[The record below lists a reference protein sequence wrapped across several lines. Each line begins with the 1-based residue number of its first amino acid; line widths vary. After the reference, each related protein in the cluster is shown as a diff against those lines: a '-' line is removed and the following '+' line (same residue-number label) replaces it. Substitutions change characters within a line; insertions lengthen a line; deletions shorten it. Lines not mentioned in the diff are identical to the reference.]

1 MRLTAEDHEAFILDC
16 ENVWIEMNA
25 QVEQW
30 GEQNHPDGTGAAYV
44 SMQDHPVP
52 GDMAKTFVEGIAS
65 RYRMATENA
74 AKEGK
79 LTWRHIILEEM
90 FEAMAEDDGEKL
102 EKEIVQVLAV
112 GFSWLAARD
121 RRDARGLDAQG
132 LPA

>member
-30 GEQNHPDGTGAAYV
+30 GEQNHPDGTGTAYY
-44 SMQDHPVP
+44 DPDFTVP
-52 GDMAKTFVEGIAS
+52 ADMAKHFVKGVAD
-65 RYRMATENA
+65 RYRKACEQA
-74 AKEGK
+74 AKTGAI
-79 LTWRHIILEEM
+79 TWRHIMLEEM

-102 EKEIVQVLAV
+102 EKEIIQTLAV

-132 LPA
+132 LHA